1 MIRAMKKV
9 KYVIKATKF
18 KDNTYEDVVFENQP
32 LSQKKETFSDV
43 KHILDL
49 DFEIALGEVK
59 KVQYD
64 GVELDI
70 FNEDGTILKEWIQ
83 DVA

>member
-1 MIRAMKKV
+1 MKKV

-32 LSQKKETFSDV
+32 LSQKQETFSDV

-49 DFEIALGEVK
+49 DFENALDEGK
-59 KVQYD
+59 KPNNTCHQW
-64 GVELDI
+64 
-70 FNEDGTILKEWIQ
+70 EWRYTGLWF
-83 DVA
+83 DN

>member
-1 MIRAMKKV
+1 MLFLKISHSVKNKKHSV
-9 KYVIKATKF
+9 
-18 KDNTYEDVVFENQP
+18 N
-32 LSQKKETFSDV
+32 V

-49 DFEIALGEVK
+49 DFENALDEGK

>member
-1 MIRAMKKV
+1 MKKV

-49 DFEIALGEVK
+49 DFEIALDEDK

>member
-1 MIRAMKKV
+1 ML
-9 KYVIKATKF
+9 F
-18 KDNTYEDVVFENQP
+18 FENQP
-32 LSQKKETFSDV
+32 LSQKQETFSDV

-49 DFEIALGEVK
+49 DFKIALDEGK

-70 FNEDGTILKEWIQ
+70 FN
-83 DVA
+83 

>member
-1 MIRAMKKV
+1 MKKV

-32 LSQKKETFSDV
+32 LSQKQETFSDV

-49 DFEIALGEVK
+49 DFENALDEGK

-64 GVELDI
+64 GVDLI
-70 FNEDGTILKEWIQ
+70 SSMKMVQSLKNGFKT
-83 DVA
+83 

>member
-1 MIRAMKKV
+1 MKKV

-18 KDNTYEDVVFENQP
+18 KDNTYEDVVFEN
-32 LSQKKETFSDV
+32 SHSVKNKKHSVNV

-49 DFEIALGEVK
+49 DFENALDEGK

>member
-1 MIRAMKKV
+1 MKKV

-32 LSQKKETFSDV
+32 LSQKKETFGDV
-43 KHILDL
+43 KYILDL
-49 DFEIALGEVK
+49 DFEIALDEGK
-59 KVQYD
+59 KVLYD

>member
-32 LSQKKETFSDV
+32 LSQKQETFEPCSIGIYQ
-43 KHILDL
+43 HCFGHWIHAPRH
-49 DFEIALGEVK
+49 ALINMAV
-59 KVQYD
+59 
-64 GVELDI
+64 
-70 FNEDGTILKEWIQ
+70 F
-83 DVA
+83 

>member
-1 MIRAMKKV
+1 MKKV

-18 KDNTYEDVVFENQP
+18 KDNTYEDVVF
-32 LSQKKETFSDV
+32 
-43 KHILDL
+43 LDL
-49 DFEIALGEVK
+49 DFENALDEGR

>member
-32 LSQKKETFSDV
+32 LSQKQETFSDV

-49 DFEIALGEVK
+49 EVL
-59 KVQYD
+59 V
-64 GVELDI
+64 
-70 FNEDGTILKEWIQ
+70 TIYLSYT
-83 DVA
+83 

>member
-1 MIRAMKKV
+1 MKKV

-49 DFEIALGEVK
+49 DFEIALDEGK
-59 KVQYD
+59 NVQYD

>member
-32 LSQKKETFSDV
+32 LSQKTR
-43 KHILDL
+43 
-49 DFEIALGEVK
+49 
-59 KVQYD
+59 
-64 GVELDI
+64 
-70 FNEDGTILKEWIQ
+70 NIQ
-83 DVA
+83 

>member
-1 MIRAMKKV
+1 MKKV

-18 KDNTYEDVVFENQP
+18 KDNTYEDVVFENQT
-32 LSQKKETFSDV
+32 LSQKQETFSDV
-43 KHILDL
+43 KYILDL
-49 DFEIALGEVK
+49 DFENALDEGK

>member
-1 MIRAMKKV
+1 MKKV

-32 LSQKKETFSDV
+32 LSQKQETFSDV

-49 DFEIALGEVK
+49 DFENALDEGK
-59 KVQYD
+59 KIQYD

-70 FNEDGTILKEWIQ
+70 FNEDVQFSKNGFKT
-83 DVA
+83 

>member
-1 MIRAMKKV
+1 MKKV

-49 DFEIALGEVK
+49 DFEIAFDEGK

-70 FNEDGTILKEWIQ
+70 YNEDGTILKEWIQ

>member
-1 MIRAMKKV
+1 MLFLKTSHSV
-9 KYVIKATKF
+9 K
-18 KDNTYEDVVFENQP
+18 
-32 LSQKKETFSDV
+32 KKETFSDV

-49 DFEIALGEVK
+49 DFEIALDEGK
-59 KVQYD
+59 NVQYD

>member
-1 MIRAMKKV
+1 MKKV

-32 LSQKKETFSDV
+32 LSQKQEIFSDV
-43 KHILDL
+43 KYILDL
-49 DFEIALGEVK
+49 DFENALDEGK
-59 KVQYD
+59 KVLYD

-83 DVA
+83 DVV

>member
-1 MIRAMKKV
+1 MKKV

-18 KDNTYEDVVFENQP
+18 ITHTKMLIFENQP
-32 LSQKKETFSDV
+32 LSQKQETFSDV

-49 DFEIALGEVK
+49 DFEIALDEGK

>member
-1 MIRAMKKV
+1 MKKV

>member
-1 MIRAMKKV
+1 MLFLKISHSVKNKKHS
-9 KYVIKATKF
+9 VIK
-18 KDNTYEDVVFENQP
+18 Y
-32 LSQKKETFSDV
+32 
-43 KHILDL
+43 ILDL
-49 DFEIALGEVK
+49 DFENALDEGK

>member
-1 MIRAMKKV
+1 MKKV

-32 LSQKKETFSDV
+32 LSQKQETFSDI

-49 DFEIALGEVK
+49 DF
-59 KVQYD
+59 
-64 GVELDI
+64 ELDI

>member
-32 LSQKKETFSDV
+32 LSQKQETFSDV
-43 KHILDL
+43 KHILD
-49 DFEIALGEVK
+49 
-59 KVQYD
+59 
-64 GVELDI
+64 
-70 FNEDGTILKEWIQ
+70 
-83 DVA
+83 

>member
-1 MIRAMKKV
+1 MKKV

-18 KDNTYEDVVFENQP
+18 KDNTYEGVVFENQP
-32 LSQKKETFSDV
+32 LSQKQETFSDV
-43 KHILDL
+43 KRILDL
-49 DFEIALGEVK
+49 DFQIALDEGK

>member
-1 MIRAMKKV
+1 MKKV

-18 KDNTYEDVVFENQP
+18 KDNTYEDVDFENQP
-32 LSQKKETFSDV
+32 LSQKQETFSDI

-49 DFEIALGEVK
+49 DF
-59 KVQYD
+59 
-64 GVELDI
+64 ELDI

>member
-32 LSQKKETFSDV
+32 LSQKQETFSDV

-49 DFEIALGEVK
+49 DFEIALDEGK
-59 KVQYD
+59 KVQYCLRYSSSFSRD
-64 GVELDI
+64 PIME
-70 FNEDGTILKEWIQ
+70 TQ
-83 DVA
+83 

>member
-1 MIRAMKKV
+1 MKKV

-32 LSQKKETFSDV
+32 LSQKQEIFSDV

-49 DFEIALGEVK
+49 DFENALKTKARKFSMTE
-59 KVQYD
+59 
-64 GVELDI
+64 
-70 FNEDGTILKEWIQ
+70 
-83 DVA
+83 